1 MADPAVPREIT
12 DKDSIT
18 WSCIQTF
25 AGLGNDPE
33 KTDAARVNGSDRL
46 RVLCTPSGG
55 AASVR
60 LELLDGWEAGMPDS
74 DLLQKIRKQLGADQA
89 Q

>member
-1 MADPAVPREIT
+1 MREP
-12 DKDSIT
+12 
-18 WSCIQTF
+18 C
-25 AGLGNDPE
+25 PE

-55 AASVR
+55 ATAR

>member
-1 MADPAVPREIT
+1 VLREIT

-33 KTDAARVNGSDRL
+33 KQG
-46 RVLCTPSGG
+46 
-55 AASVR
+55 
-60 LELLDGWEAGMPDS
+60 
-74 DLLQKIRKQLGADQA
+74 
-89 Q
+89 